1 MNIIKFNNNNFN
13 LFLLIFLLLHVSF
26 SLSAFDPQQ
35 QQSIDTLIGFYNL
48 PPIENNNYCGLPDN
62 FKCDKNQTTILSIN
76 LSGSVTNKPIFPD
89 QIIATFKNVSE
100 IKISNSNISLD
111 FFKEYSNTLSTLTLD
126 NCGIPNFPA
135 SLKSVNNLY
144 MYDLL
149 FSGNITTTSIN
160 SLSKFKLKYSSND
173 LMSDYQFINDGGV
186 SKSQVSYE
194 ITMNNIHQFFKISFN
209 EITII
214 LGKYFNPNSLVNLQ
228 TIQSKTLTIIDIGH
242 YNMPM
247 DVDGVFTFS
256 TLELIIE
263 NIQFNL
269 PNDNDNL
276 DFTNSSKLLI
286 QMNINNCTGLIN
298 STGDLRVLISSGVQF
313 LGISNSNLIKLPPKS
328 FYVGKFSYF
337 GLRDNRITGA
347 LPDIEEP
354 NSSNEVYTYDFSGNL
369 FSGSIPQNYCYHYV
383 NVSNNLLDGTL
394 PMCFVCILNDYYL
407 RSLVENN
414 DFPNFSR
421 GSTNNFPECTSGMI
435 SFSSKLPITFGGNG
449 YVNGSNFGWNS
460 LNPQY
465 SPHPITSNP
474 NLYLMLS
481 IPNKQI
487 YVGVIRN
494 EDFELLKKINFTSD
508 VSFLIPNIT
517 IKAELD
523 VSKPV
528 VKEIR
533 TYPYFN
539 QGYGFII
546 LGTGFSYQ
554 SSSSSQ
560 TIVTFGIYRCSILI
574 SNGNFIQ
581 CIVYEKQL
589 AERVYPIVVNNN
601 QTGLL
606 SDAYQFKF
614 QRTYPYI
621 TAIDP
626 PTTSGGMVVVY
637 GSYGPNHTV
646 VDLMIGQQQ
655 CDIETMNSSVIICS
669 IGGGTGVQN
678 ISLTVD
684 GVNWFGTDYFRYKDQ
699 QLTCPGTPSCSGNG
713 DCLNGFCVCDGGFGG
728 EICKQIFTDDP
739 VVRRNDTLTEM
750 IKNGYSF
757 GFSIRDIR
765 EIDFTG
771 NTVRQH
777 NFTSWSL
784 TPDSTTRKWTYV
796 NYFTG
801 DGSENSIIS
810 YTIEQI
816 TGEPKNF
823 TFAGEQFTLQPGSL
837 KLTANISNWEYL
849 GPLNTLQLQ
858 IHSSVK
864 AQQQNECEQKSNINS
879 NGDGVS
885 LNYITIQK
893 DKNVFSGRFIDK
905 VLSDGR
911 PTFSKVSISE
921 QTQDSITVSI
931 SLPYC
936 KECLIDPDF
945 SILLSQ
951 DDSTD
956 NSCGGGGSSRLK
968 WVIPTSIIL
977 GLLGV
982 IGIAIGAYFLL
993 RNRLYV
999 SRSGVI
1005 VLKKSTKSSSGDSS
1019 RT

>member
-1 MNIIKFNNNNFN
+1 MSIIKFNNNNFN

-89 QIIATFKNVSE
+89 LIIATFKNVSE

-111 FFKEYSNTLSTLTLD
+111 FFKEYSNTLSTLTLE
-126 NCGIPNFPA
+126 NCGIPNFPG
-135 SLKSVNNLY
+135 SLKNVNNLY

-160 SLSKFKLKYSSND
+160 SLSIFKLKYSSND

-209 EITII
+209 KITII

-247 DVDGVFTFS
+247 DVDGVFTFNA
-256 TLELIIE
+256 LELIIQ

-269 PNDNDNL
+269 PNDNDNI
-276 DFTNSSKLLI
+276 DFTNSSKQLL
-286 QMNINNCTGLIN
+286 QMSINNCTGLIN
-298 STGDLRVLISSGVQF
+298 SAGDLRVLISSGVQF

-328 FYVGKFSYF
+328 FYIGKFSYF
-337 GLRDNRITGA
+337 GLRGNRITGA

-354 NSSNEVYTYDFSGNL
+354 NRSNEVYTYDFSGNL
-369 FSGSIPQNYCYHYV
+369 FSGSIPHNYCYHYI

-407 RSLVENN
+407 RSMVENN

-421 GSTNNFPECTSGMI
+421 GSTNNFPECTSGII
-435 SFSSKLPITFGGNG
+435 SFSSKLPITLGGSG

-460 LNPQY
+460 LNPKY
-465 SPHPITSNP
+465 SPYPITSNP
-474 NLYLMLS
+474 NLYLLLS

-487 YVGVIRN
+487 YIGSMRI
-494 EDFELLKKINFTSD
+494 EDFELIKKNNFTSD
-508 VSFLIPNIT
+508 VFFLIPNIT

-528 VKEIR
+528 IKEIR

-546 LGTGFSYQ
+546 LGTGFSFQ
-554 SSSSSQ
+554 SDSSSQ
-560 TIVTFGIYRCSILI
+560 TIVTFGNYRCSILTT
-574 SNGNFIQ
+574 NGNFIQ
-581 CIVYEKQL
+581 CIVYQKQL
-589 AERVYPIVVNNN
+589 AERVYPIVVNNS

-606 SDAYQFKF
+606 SDAYQYKF
-614 QRTYPYI
+614 QITYPYI

-626 PTTSGGMVVVY
+626 PTTNGGMVVVY

-646 VDLMIGQQQ
+646 VDLMIGKQQ
-655 CDIETMNSSVIICS
+655 CDIETMNSSVIMCS
-669 IGGGTGVQN
+669 IGSGTGVQN

-684 GVNWFGTDYFRYKDQ
+684 GVNWFGTDYFRFKDQ
-699 QLTCPGTPSCSGNG
+699 QLTCPGTPPCGGNG

-728 EICKQIFTDDP
+728 EICKQIYTDDP

-771 NTVRQH
+771 KTVRQH

-784 TPDSTTRKWTYV
+784 TPDSTIRKWTYV
-796 NYFTG
+796 NYF
-801 DGSENSIIS
+801 ENSIIS

-816 TGEPKNF
+816 INEPKNY

-864 AQQQNECEQKSNINS
+864 AQQENECEQKSNINS

-893 DKNVFSGRFIDK
+893 DKNVFIGRFIDK

-945 SILLSQ
+945 SVLLSQ

-956 NSCGGGGSSRLK
+956 NSCGGGGGSSRLK
-968 WVIPTSIIL
+968 WVIPTSIVS

-982 IGIAIGAYFLL
+982 MGIAIGAYFLL

-1005 VLKKSTKSSSGDSS
+1005 VLKKSTKSSSDDST
-1019 RT
+1019 RA